1 MKKLWIVVIVLA
13 IVAVVAASCTFWL
26 FMPKGLHEKV
36 GVKIVD
42 QLGREVYVE
51 KAERIVS
58 LWPEATRVL
67 FALGVGDRVV
77 GLDSSSRT
85 CPILTRAFPQ
95 IVNITD
101 VGRIDGTFD
110 IEKIAKLKPDVIFM
124 RTDDRDLAESIQTK
138 LNVPVICVRFNPPG
152 KRDWSFDIISIIG
165 TAVGRGERANQLR
178 AYLEEKFSKITK
190 ITLAIPDSE
199 KPRVYQAFAYDLL
212 KTLAW
217 SSEIVYGGGINVVYN
232 PQQST
237 PWYSVSLDQVIAWN
251 PDIIILHGFGKFKP
265 EDLYNNPNWQPIK
278 AVKEHRVYKLTL
290 GWTGWDPAGIVIQT
304 MQCAKVFHP
313 DKFKDLNVE
322 AEANEIFKFVY
333 GVEGLYSRL
342 KGDYGL
348 SV

>member
-1 MKKLWIVVIVLA
+1 MKKLWIAVLALA
-13 IVAVVAASCTFWL
+13 IVAASCILWL
-26 FMPKGLHEKV
+26 SMPKNPQENV

-67 FALGVGDRVV
+67 FALGVGDKVV

-101 VGRIDGTFD
+101 VGNVGGTFD
-110 IEKIAKLKPDVIFM
+110 VEKIAKLKPDVIFM

-152 KRDWSFDIISIIG
+152 KRDWSYDIITVIG
-165 TAVGRGERANQLR
+165 TAVGRRERANQLR
-178 AYLEEKFSKITK
+178 AYLEGKFSEITK

-199 KPRVYQAFAYDLL
+199 KPKVYQAFAYDLL

-217 SSEIVYGGGINVVYN
+217 SSEIIYGGGINVAYA
-232 PQQST
+232 PQQ
-237 PWYSVSLDQVIAWN
+237 PAWYSVSLDQVIAWN
-251 PDIIILHGFGKFKP
+251 PDIIILHGFGKWKP
-265 EDLYNNPNWQPIK
+265 EDLYNDPNWQPIK
-278 AVKEHRVYKLTL
+278 AVKERRVYKLTL
-290 GWTGWDPAGIVIQT
+290 GWTEWDLAGTVIQT

-322 AEANEIFKFVY
+322 AEANEVFRFVY
-333 GVEGLYSRL
+333 GVDGLYSRL
-342 KGDYGL
+342 KRDYGL
-348 SV
+348 SI